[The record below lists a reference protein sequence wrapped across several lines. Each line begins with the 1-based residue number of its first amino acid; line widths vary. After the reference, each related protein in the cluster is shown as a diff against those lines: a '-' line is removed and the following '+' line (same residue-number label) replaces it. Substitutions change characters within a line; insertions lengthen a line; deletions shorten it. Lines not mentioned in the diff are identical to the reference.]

1 MKQVLIDTCAWID
14 FLRQPQGALGDQV
27 AALLASDEAALCG
40 VMQAELLH
48 GAKGRK
54 EQAQLDFLL
63 ANVACLDITAADWL
77 SAGQLLRDTR
87 AQGLQIPLSDALIAT
102 CARRN
107 RVAVLTLDGH
117 FQHLG
122 VELTPFTP

>member
-1 MKQVLIDTCAWID
+1 MKPVLVDTCAWID
-14 FLRQPQGALGDQV
+14 FLRQPQGALGDRV
-27 AALLASDEAALCG
+27 AALLASDEAVLCG

-63 ANVACLDITAADWL
+63 ANVTCLDITAADWFA
-77 SAGQLLRDTR
+77 AGVVLRDTR

-102 CARRN
+102 CARRH
-107 RVAVLTLDGH
+107 RVPVLTLDRH
-117 FQHLG
+117 FQHLA
-122 VELTPFTP
+122 VELV

>member
-1 MKQVLIDTCAWID
+1 MKQVLVDTCAWID
-14 FLRQPQGALGDQV
+14 FLRQPQGTLGDQV
-27 AALLASDEAALCG
+27 AVLLANDEAAMCG
-40 VMQAELLH
+40 VTQAELLQ

-63 ANVACLDITAADWL
+63 ANVACLEINAADWL
-77 SAGQLLRDTR
+77 GAGMALRETR
-87 AQGLQIPLSDALIAT
+87 AQGLQIPLTDALIAA

-107 RVAVLTLDGH
+107 RVAVLTLDRH

-122 VELTPFTP
+122 VELV

>member
-1 MKQVLIDTCAWID
+1 MKQVLVDTCAWID
-14 FLRQPQGALGDQV
+14 FLCQPQGALGDQV

-63 ANVACLDITAADWL
+63 SNIACLDITAADWL
-77 SAGQLLRDTR
+77 GAGLILRETR

-102 CARRN
+102 CARRH
-107 RVAVLTLDGH
+107 RVAVLTLDRH

-122 VELTPFTP
+122 VELV

>member
-1 MKQVLIDTCAWID
+1 MKQVLVDTCAWID
-14 FLRQPQGALGDQV
+14 FLRQPQGTLGDQV
-27 AALLASDEAALCG
+27 VVLLANDEAAMCG
-40 VMQAELLH
+40 VTQAELLQ

-63 ANVACLDITAADWL
+63 ANVACLEITAADWL
-77 SAGQLLRDTR
+77 GAGLALRETR
-87 AQGLQIPLSDALIAT
+87 AQGLQIPLTDALIAA

-107 RVAVLTLDGH
+107 RVAVLTLDRH

-122 VELTPFTP
+122 VELV

>member
-1 MKQVLIDTCAWID
+1 MKQVLVDTCAWID
-14 FLRQPQGALGDQV
+14 FLRQPQGTLGDQV
-27 AALLASDEAALCG
+27 AALLANDEAAMCG
-40 VMQAELLH
+40 VTQAELLQ

-63 ANVACLDITAADWL
+63 ANVVCLDITPADWL
-77 SAGQLLRDTR
+77 NAGLALRETR
-87 AQGLQIPLSDALIAT
+87 AQGLQIPLSDALIAA

-107 RVAVLTLDGH
+107 RVAVLTLDRH

-122 VELTPFTP
+122 VELV